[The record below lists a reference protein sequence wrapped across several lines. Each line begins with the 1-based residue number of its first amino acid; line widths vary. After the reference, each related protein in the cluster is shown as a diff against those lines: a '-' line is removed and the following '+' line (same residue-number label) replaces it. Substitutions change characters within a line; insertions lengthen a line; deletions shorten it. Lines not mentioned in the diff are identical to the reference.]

1 MNDKYWQQ
9 QSAGQPLF
17 PDAEWSKPE
26 RRDLAGKLAIIGG
39 NSQSFASVAASHQTA
54 LNAGIGDIRVVLPD
68 ALKKTLPMAFAKS
81 IDLLFAPTNPSG
93 GFASESIHEWRAAAD
108 WADLVLF
115 IGDSGANSETAALLE
130 NFLTENQTTPVVI
143 TRDAVDLIKN
153 SAETIMNRSNTHL
166 VVSFSQLQKL
176 FRAVYYPRVLTF
188 SQGIRQIAETLH
200 KFTMTYPVILSLWHG
215 NNLFVANNGEVIT
228 QAFTAPLRVW
238 SGEIATRSAVWQ
250 IWQSDPLKAVSTSW
264 TEL

>member
-9 QSAGQPLF
+9 QTAGKPLF

-39 NSQSFASVAASHQTA
+39 NSQNFSGVAASHQTA
-54 LNAGIGDIRVVLPD
+54 LNTGVGSVRVVLPD
-68 ALKKTLPMAFAKS
+68 ALKKTLPAAFTKS

-93 GFASESIHEWRAAAD
+93 GFAAESIHEWRAASG

-115 IGDSGANSETAALLE
+115 VGDSGANSETAALLE
-130 NFLTENQTTPVVI
+130 NFLTENDTSPVVI
-143 TRDAVDLIKN
+143 ARDAVDLIKN
-153 SAETIMNRSNTHL
+153 SAETVMNRPKTHL

-188 SQGIRQIAETLH
+188 SQGVRQVAETLH
-200 KFTMTYPVILSLWHG
+200 KFTLTYPVTLSLWHSG
-215 NNLFVANNGEVIT
+215 NLFVANDGEVIT
-228 QAFTAPLRVW
+228 QAFELPLRVW
-238 SGEIATRSAVWQ
+238 SGEVATRSAVWQ
-250 IWQSDPLKAVSTSW
+250 IWQPDPLKAVSTSW
-264 TEL
+264 AEI